1 MLTCTCTHLY
11 ISAHEYTPIIWVL
24 WEKSVLVMISLQP
37 HKTIEKVGVSLLII
51 YVTFNV
57 V

>member
-1 MLTCTCTHLY
+1 MHMHTLY

-37 HKTIEKVGVSLLII
+37 HKTIEKVGAPLLII

-57 V
+57 A